1 MRIDRTGGPGANG
14 QRRID
19 MRKVILVTIFI
30 LMIYPVGASALTGLS
45 IGGKI
50 GSMDYSGDI
59 FPGSGDLG
67 SGTSYAVILGIG
79 AMPMLD
85 LELRAS
91 YFAKDLAYSVEYAG
105 QTYAAGFE
113 YRDVGVTALLVKDI
127 FAPPGAPFSAY
138 IGGGLGYHVINTEAA
153 IAVAQGTISAAD
165 ADNPIAL
172 MDEVGK
178 MSGEG
183 VAGVKISAPA
193 FPLAAFGEFKYG
205 VILTEERL
213 TMMELSG
220 GLMIRF

>member
-1 MRIDRTGGPGANG
+1 
-14 QRRID
+14 
-19 MRKVILVTIFI
+19 MRKALLVTLAFLIS
-30 LMIYPVGASALTGLS
+30 YPVGASALTGLS

-50 GSMDYSGDI
+50 GSMDYSGDV

-67 SGTSYAVILGIG
+67 SGIGYAVILGIG

-85 LELRAS
+85 LEFRAS
-91 YFAKDLAYSVEYAG
+91 YFAKDLDYSFEYGG

-113 YRDVGVTALLVKDI
+113 YRDVGMTALVLKDV

-138 IGGGLGYHVINTEAA
+138 IGGGVGYHVINTEAA
-153 IAVAQGTISAAD
+153 IALTQGSITLDD
-165 ADNPIAL
+165 ANNPIAL
-172 MDEVGK
+172 MDNAGK

-213 TMMELSG
+213 TMMELAG